1 MEPVATKVP
10 DTSREPDPV
19 TQNRRRRVR
28 HKVHTPA
35 YATLNGASGG
45 MVLDLNEI
53 LDISQDG
60 MAMQASPALE
70 VNRTVSLCLDLSE
83 TKTYIHTTGNVIW
96 ADGSGRTGIR
106 FADMPEASVS
116 HLKEWLFL
124 NAMAGVA
131 RGSAQPRQTETQPKG
146 AASTSATVEVGTLPA
161 ENDFKSAA
169 PPDYTSTLT
178 ALAAVGRE
186 VESLGSDL
194 DAALQLVAE
203 RTLAFMHA
211 TGAAIALWLED
222 EMVCVASAG
231 PDAPARGARFQMNSG
246 FSGECIRTAKLLRC
260 DDTGT
265 DPRVDREACRV
276 LGIRSIIATPIRL
289 DHTVLGLLEVF
300 SSEPNAFSENENRI
314 LQGLSDIALAAIKRA
329 GQPPVAKRSPEVSAE
344 PFRQPL
350 SETVAEIVAP
360 KRFSLRR
367 TLPIAGAA
375 AFALVLLWTIT
386 PWVRSWINGSGQT
399 SSQKQASPYQSVP
412 RNAVTSI
419 ADASDLGVLRKLAEG
434 GDPAAQFALGARYA
448 TGQEVSQSYTE
459 AVRWF
464 SKAGEHG
471 HVVAQA
477 TLGAYYWAGRGVP
490 QDLSKAYFWSILAQA
505 GGDEASKYRVAV
517 LASRMSHAQVVAA
530 QEQAN
535 DWIKR
540 HQLTSSV
547 PPSFP

>member
-1 MEPVATKVP
+1 MEPVATKGP

-19 TQNRRRRVR
+19 TQNRRRQVR

-35 YATLNGASGG
+35 YATLDGASGG

-60 MAMQASPALE
+60 MAIQTSPPLE
-70 VNRTVSLCLDLSE
+70 VNRIVSLCLDLSE
-83 TKTYIHTTGNVIW
+83 TKTYIHTNGNVIW
-96 ADGSGRTGIR
+96 ADISGRTGIR

-116 HLKEWLFL
+116 HLKQWLFQ

-131 RGSAQPRQTETQPKG
+131 RGSAQPSRPEIQSKG

-161 ENDFKSAA
+161 ENDSKFAA
-169 PPDYTSTLT
+169 PPDYTSTLA

-186 VESLGSDL
+186 VEALGSDL

-222 EMVCVASAG
+222 EMVCVAAAG
-231 PDAPARGARFQMNSG
+231 PEAPGRGARFQINAG
-246 FSGECIRTAKLLRC
+246 FSGECIRTGKLLRC
-260 DDTGT
+260 DDTDI
-265 DPRVDREACRV
+265 DPCVDREACRV
-276 LGIRSIIATPIRL
+276 LGIRSIVAIPIRMEN
-289 DHTVLGLLEVF
+289 TILGLLEVF
-300 SSEPNAFSENENRI
+300 ASEPSAFSEKENRI

-329 GQPPVAKRSPEVSAE
+329 GEPPTAKASPEVSGQL
-344 PFRQPL
+344 FRQF
-350 SETVAEIVAP
+350 SSKTVAEIVAP
-360 KRFSLRR
+360 KRFSLRK
-367 TLPIAGAA
+367 TLPIVAA
-375 AFALVLLWTIT
+375 ASLALVLLWTVT
-386 PWVRSWINGSGQT
+386 SWVRSWIGGSGQT
-399 SSQKQASPYQSVP
+399 SSQKQANRYQSLP
-412 RNAVTSI
+412 RTAVTSI
-419 ADASDLGVLRKLAEG
+419 ADASDLGALRKLAEE

-517 LASRMSHAQVVAA
+517 LASRMSRGQVVAA

-547 PPSFP
+547 PSSSQ